1 VSPSGDD
8 FDDINDEGEP
18 PSILYETCPHIRNSS
33 CRPYRALSSLSRKGD
48 EYVLVAIWD
57 NYIHYE
63 PMPSRTSAAYIQ
75 TYTAMIAVFKSVGR
89 KPTFWRLDNE
99 TADALVH
106 FLESNGCGKLRPV
119 PPGTHRANKAER
131 AIRSGKNH
139 FQATLATTPPSF
151 PLELWDELLQQAE
164 ITINQS
170 INHLRRYGPDP
181 TKCAYEGGHG
191 HRYDFVA
198 HPLAVCGMHVLVHDK
213 PAPRPSWSPHGARG
227 CYLGP
232 ALLHHKCW
240 RTWIIDTRS
249 ERISDTLAWFPD
261 PFKLPGPDPHAMVAA
276 SLDDL
281 TVALSHLPAPNT
293 LAPDQRRT
301 IQDRAAAATSD
312 LRAILD
318 VCNHVSTHNASPTA
332 ALLCGE

>member
-1 VSPSGDD
+1 MHWSTSWSPTAAASFDPFHLVRIAPTKPSGR
-8 FDDINDEGEP
+8 FVLARSTFKPLLP
-18 PSILYETCPHIRNSS
+18 PPHRRSHTNSGMNYS
-33 CRPYRALSSLSRKGD
+33 SRP
-48 EYVLVAIWD
+48 
-57 NYIHYE
+57 
-63 PMPSRTSAAYIQ
+63 
-75 TYTAMIAVFKSVGR
+75 KSQ
-89 KPTFWRLDNE
+89 PT
-99 TADALVH
+99 
-106 FLESNGCGKLRPV
+106 
-119 PPGTHRANKAER
+119 
-131 AIRSGKNH
+131 
-139 FQATLATTPPSF
+139 
-151 PLELWDELLQQAE
+151 
-164 ITINQS
+164 NQS

-181 TKCAYEGGHG
+181 TKCAYEGVHG
-191 HRYDFVA
+191 HRYDVVA

-213 PAPRPSWSPHGARG
+213 PAPRPSWSPHGAKG

-301 IQDRAAAATSD
+301 IQDRAATATSD